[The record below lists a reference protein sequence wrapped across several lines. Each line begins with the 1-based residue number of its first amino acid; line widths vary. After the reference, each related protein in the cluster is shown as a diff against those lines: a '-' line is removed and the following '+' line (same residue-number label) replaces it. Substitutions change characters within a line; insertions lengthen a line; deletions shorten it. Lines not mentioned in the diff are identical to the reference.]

1 MYIAPFSLCRALL
14 DYCFSFPR
22 LVFLEKKIPQKIPV
36 RATVMGVVGYGVVG
50 LSYLMADH
58 LSALEASL
66 SSTKP

>member
-1 MYIAPFSLCRALL
+1 MYGHDCCGRGSGT
-14 DYCFSFPR
+14 
-22 LVFLEKKIPQKIPV
+22 
-36 RATVMGVVGYGVVG
+36 ATVMGVVGYGVVG